1 MGYISEGVMKKFLM
15 VLLILI
21 IAVCP
26 IGCEKDCEGIEE
38 ERRETAE
45 TVEQIE
51 TAEETVY
58 IAPYGKKYH
67 LRPTCA
73 GKNAMPISKQHLA
86 KTYEPCQKCV
96 K

>member
-1 MGYISEGVMKKFLM
+1 MKKFL
-15 VLLILI
+15 LISLILI

-26 IGCEKDCEGIEE
+26 IGCEKDFERVEE
-38 ERRETAE
+38 EQREIAE

-73 GKNAMPISKQHLA
+73 GKNAMPIAKEHLA
-86 KTYEPCQKCV
+86 ATYEPCQKCV

>member
-1 MGYISEGVMKKFLM
+1 MKKILM
-15 VLLILI
+15 ITLILM
-21 IAVCP
+21 IAVLP
-26 IGCEKDCEGIEE
+26 IGCERDCEKAEE
-38 ERRETAE
+38 ERVEFAE

-73 GKNAMPISKQHLA
+73 GKNAMPIFKQHLA
-86 KTYEPCQKCV
+86 ATYEPCQKCV

>member
-1 MGYISEGVMKKFLM
+1 MKKILM
-15 VLLILI
+15 IALILMT
-21 IAVCP
+21 AVLP
-26 IGCEKDCEGIEE
+26 IGCEKDCEKVEE
-38 ERRETAE
+38 ERVEITE
-45 TVEQIE
+45 TVEQNE
-51 TAEETVY
+51 TEEEIVY

-86 KTYEPCQKCV
+86 ATYEPCQKCV